1 MHCSTFCCLSL
12 LLKVLSRCAIEG
24 LSASVKEIHLWINNL
39 TRFYLSYFRMATK
52 GVPTTQLRQ
61 SLFLKQKE
69 WCLYCAVVWS
79 CVRLRVLWW
88 NSGRWKSSR
97 TKSFGHFCRTTL
109 LIEHCC
115 LVWQT
120 VISKSGLQKKIWK
133 RPQSP
138 SVIALFEVF
147 VQLSPCDCCGKTEIR
162 FPLDMLTNRN
172 RPRILEKLFILPKTI
187 NPVRSQLN
195 YILKSYKLYI

>member
-1 MHCSTFCCLSL
+1 MTTFLSKFSSSPLLLCHCFNTFMHCSTFCCLSL

-115 LVWQT
+115 WFGRLWSASQDY
-120 VISKSGLQKKIWK
+120 K
-133 RPQSP
+133 RRYGKD
-138 SVIALFEVF
+138 
-147 VQLSPCDCCGKTEIR
+147 LSHQ
-162 FPLDMLTNRN
+162 
-172 RPRILEKLFILPKTI
+172 
-187 NPVRSQLN
+187 V
-195 YILKSYKLYI
+195 